1 MDAGVWNKFKETLP
15 QVYQEM
21 AIISLMQQNT
31 ADAQGKLEKAMKL
44 NPPDPFNYVLLGSIV
59 NDDYQKAAGTYK
71 NMPEG
76 KAKDEMRSKVTQLM
90 DKVIDLYAH
99 AVALSEGKAGYEKL
113 HDQTL
118 EDMTPY
124 YKYRHQNSTE
134 GMQKLINGY
143 KLP

>member
-1 MDAGVWNKFKETLP
+1 M
-15 QVYQEM
+15 
-21 AIISLMQQNT
+21 
-31 ADAQGKLEKAMKL
+31 EKAVQL
-44 NPPDPFNYVLLGSIV
+44 GPADPFNYVLLASIT
-59 NDDYQKAAGTYK
+59 NDEYQKLAETYK
-71 NMPEG
+71 SMPDG
-76 KAKDEMRSKVTQLM
+76 KAKDETRVKVNQLM

-124 YKYRHQNSTE
+124 YKYRHKSSTD
-134 GMQKLINGY
+134 GMQKLIDGY